1 MNNIA
6 QVIRYFIYRD
16 LIFILSGSTIIVS
29 TFYFY
34 EKLELISRGLSI
46 VFLFY
51 FIGFS
56 YIIGYVVQDIFG
68 LLKINPVRA
77 YLKAPPS
84 IVKRLYR
91 WFEGEDWLHPN
102 VEDEDI
108 KNIQIEM
115 YNAGEEW
122 DRSKAFLERILV
134 LKQISTAMFPSFL
147 ISSLIIGLHAITT
160 KSNMD
165 FILSM
170 LFLFLSFLLLILGWI
185 KSAQETDYILRFRK
199 KLLEAKEKL
208 K

>member
-46 VFLFY
+46 VFIFY

-68 LLKINPVRA
+68 LLRINPVRA

-102 VEDEDI
+102 IEDEDI

-122 DRSKAFLERILV
+122 DRGKAFLERILV
-134 LKQISTAMFPSFL
+134 
-147 ISSLIIGLHAITT
+147 
-160 KSNMD
+160 
-165 FILSM
+165 
-170 LFLFLSFLLLILGWI
+170 
-185 KSAQETDYILRFRK
+185 R
-199 KLLEAKEKL
+199 
-208 K
+208 